1 MESFVNNSSLISGL
15 EAATKALP
23 NDEKLRSSTLR
34 SSVTS
39 TDLENFFKT
48 APKFS
53 VVEEEAFEEF
63 WEQEK
68 TMQITKLQTVL
79 IGQNVSSSSCTVAFD
94 EDEDKTVILE
104 ESACYDTTV
113 EWTKEA
119 SEASSSME
127 EEEEETKEWEDDVG
141 DDSRKDEKKPKGQLE
156 RLGRGLLSLE
166 RPMSRILTKKERS
179 LIAWERRNKNTTL
192 DLGYAKDENVM
203 KKYCKDKAR
212 YPNIYE
218 KIKKEAEYDKDY
230 ADDSRRHSPV
240 HWRGFL

>member
-23 NDEKLRSSTLR
+23 NEEKRRSSTLR

-63 WEQEK
+63 WEQET
-68 TMQITKLQTVL
+68 TMQIKKLQTVL

-119 SEASSSME
+119 LEASSSM

-156 RLGRGLLSLE
+156 RLGRGLFSLE
-166 RPMSRILTKKERS
+166 RLTKKERS
-179 LIAWERRNKNTTL
+179 LRAWERRYKNTTL

-203 KKYCKDKAR
+203 KKYSKDKAR

-218 KIKKEAEYDKDY
+218 KIKKEAEYDIDY
-230 ADDSRRHSPV
+230 DSRRHSPV

>member
-1 MESFVNNSSLISGL
+1 MESFSNNSSLISGL

-23 NDEKLRSSTLR
+23 NEEKRRSSTLR

-53 VVEEEAFEEF
+53 VVEEEEAFEEF
-63 WEQEK
+63 WEQET

-94 EDEDKTVILE
+94 EDEDKEALE
-104 ESACYDTTV
+104 ES
-113 EWTKEA
+113 
-119 SEASSSME
+119 SSM
-127 EEEEETKEWEDDVG
+127 EEEETKEWEDDVG
-141 DDSRKDEKKPKGQLE
+141 DDSRKDEKKPKGQ
-156 RLGRGLLSLE
+156 RLGRGLLS
-166 RPMSRILTKKERS
+166 PMSRILTKKERS
-179 LIAWERRNKNTTL
+179 LIAWERRYKNTTL
-192 DLGYAKDENVM
+192 DLGYAKDEM
-203 KKYCKDKAR
+203 KYCRDKAR

>member
-63 WEQEK
+63 WEQET

-94 EDEDKTVILE
+94 EDEDK
-104 ESACYDTTV
+104 
-113 EWTKEA
+113 EA
-119 SEASSSME
+119 SEESSSM
-127 EEEEETKEWEDDVG
+127 EEEETKEWEDDVG

-192 DLGYAKDENVM
+192 DLGYAV
-203 KKYCKDKAR
+203 
-212 YPNIYE
+212 
-218 KIKKEAEYDKDY
+218 
-230 ADDSRRHSPV
+230 
-240 HWRGFL
+240 

>member
-1 MESFVNNSSLISGL
+1 MESFSNNSSLISGL

-23 NDEKLRSSTLR
+23 DEEKRRSSTLR

-39 TDLENFFKT
+39 TDLENFFET

-63 WEQEK
+63 WEQET

-104 ESACYDTTV
+104 ETACYDTTV

-119 SEASSSME
+119 VEESSSM
-127 EEEEETKEWEDDVG
+127 EEEETKEWEDDVG
-141 DDSRKDEKKPKGQLE
+141 DDSRKDEKKPKGQ
-156 RLGRGLLSLE
+156 RLGRGLLS
-166 RPMSRILTKKERS
+166 PMSRILTKKERS

>member
-23 NDEKLRSSTLR
+23 NEEKLRSSTLR

-53 VVEEEAFEEF
+53 VVEEEEAFEEF
-63 WEQEK
+63 WEQET

-119 SEASSSME
+119 LEASSSM

-156 RLGRGLLSLE
+156 RLGRGLFSLE
-166 RPMSRILTKKERS
+166 RLTKKERS
-179 LIAWERRNKNTTL
+179 LRAWERRYKNTTL

-203 KKYCKDKAR
+203 KKYSKDKAR

-218 KIKKEAEYDKDY
+218 KIKKEAEYDIDY
-230 ADDSRRHSPV
+230 DSRRHSPV

>member
-1 MESFVNNSSLISGL
+1 MESFSNNSSLISGL

-23 NDEKLRSSTLR
+23 DEEKRRSSTLR

-53 VVEEEAFEEF
+53 VVEEEALEEF
-63 WEQEK
+63 WEQET

-104 ESACYDTTV
+104 ETACYDTTV

-119 SEASSSME
+119 VEESSSM
-127 EEEEETKEWEDDVG
+127 EEEETKEWEDDVG
-141 DDSRKDEKKPKGQLE
+141 DDSRKDEKKPKGQLQ
-156 RLGRGLLSLE
+156 RLGRGLPSLE

-192 DLGYAKDENVM
+192 DEGYAKD
-203 KKYCKDKAR
+203 
-212 YPNIYE
+212 
-218 KIKKEAEYDKDY
+218 
-230 ADDSRRHSPV
+230 
-240 HWRGFL
+240 

>member
-1 MESFVNNSSLISGL
+1 MESFSNNSSLISGL

-23 NDEKLRSSTLR
+23 NEEKRRSSTLR

-39 TDLENFFKT
+39 TDLENFFET

-63 WEQEK
+63 WEQET

-94 EDEDKTVILE
+94 EDEDKEALE
-104 ESACYDTTV
+104 ES
-113 EWTKEA
+113 
-119 SEASSSME
+119 SSM
-127 EEEEETKEWEDDVG
+127 EEEETKEWEDDVG
-141 DDSRKDEKKPKGQLE
+141 DDSRKDEKKPKGQ
-156 RLGRGLLSLE
+156 RLGRGLLS
-166 RPMSRILTKKERS
+166 PMSRILTKKERS
-179 LIAWERRNKNTTL
+179 LIAWERRYKNTTL
-192 DLGYAKDENVM
+192 DLGYAKDEM
-203 KKYCKDKAR
+203 KYCRDKAR

>member
-23 NDEKLRSSTLR
+23 NEEKRRSSTLR

-63 WEQEK
+63 WEQET

-104 ESACYDTTV
+104 ETACYDTTV

-119 SEASSSME
+119 VEESSSM
-127 EEEEETKEWEDDVG
+127 EEEETKEWEDDVG
-141 DDSRKDEKKPKGQLE
+141 DDSRKDEKKPKGQ
-156 RLGRGLLSLE
+156 RLGRGLLS
-166 RPMSRILTKKERS
+166 PMSRILTKKERS
-179 LIAWERRNKNTTL
+179 LIAWERRYKNTTL
-192 DLGYAKDENVM
+192 DLGYAKDEM
-203 KKYCKDKAR
+203 KYCRDKAR

-218 KIKKEAEYDKDY
+218 KIKKEAEYDKD
-230 ADDSRRHSPV
+230 DDSRRQSPV

>member
-1 MESFVNNSSLISGL
+1 MESFSNNSSLISGL

-23 NDEKLRSSTLR
+23 NEEKRRSSTLR

-63 WEQEK
+63 WEQET

-104 ESACYDTTV
+104 ETACYDTTV

-119 SEASSSME
+119 VEESSSM
-127 EEEEETKEWEDDVG
+127 EEEETKEWEDDVG
-141 DDSRKDEKKPKGQLE
+141 DDSRKDEKKPKGQ
-156 RLGRGLLSLE
+156 RLGRGLPSLE

-179 LIAWERRNKNTTL
+179 LIAWERRYKNTTL
-192 DLGYAKDENVM
+192 DLGYAKDEM
-203 KKYCKDKAR
+203 KYCRDKAR

-230 ADDSRRHSPV
+230 ADDSRRQSPV

>member
-1 MESFVNNSSLISGL
+1 MESFVNNSSLISGEFL
-15 EAATKALP
+15 EAATKALQ
-23 NDEKLRSSTLR
+23 NEEKLRCSTLR

-63 WEQEK
+63 WEQET

-203 KKYCKDKAR
+203 KKYSKDKAR

-218 KIKKEAEYDKDY
+218 KIKKEAEYDIDY
-230 ADDSRRHSPV
+230 DSRRHSPV

>member
-15 EAATKALP
+15 EAATKALS

-39 TDLENFFKT
+39 TDLDNFFKT

-53 VVEEEAFEEF
+53 VVEEEEAFEEF
-63 WEQEK
+63 WEQET

-119 SEASSSME
+119 LEASSSM

-166 RPMSRILTKKERS
+166 RLTKKERS
-179 LIAWERRNKNTTL
+179 LRAWERRYKNTTL

-203 KKYCKDKAR
+203 KKYSKDKAR

-218 KIKKEAEYDKDY
+218 KIKKEAEYDIDY
-230 ADDSRRHSPV
+230 DSRRHSPV

>member
-23 NDEKLRSSTLR
+23 NEEKRRSSTLR

-63 WEQEK
+63 WEQET

-94 EDEDKTVILE
+94 EDEDKEALE
-104 ESACYDTTV
+104 ES
-113 EWTKEA
+113 
-119 SEASSSME
+119 SSM
-127 EEEEETKEWEDDVG
+127 EEEETKEWEDDVG
-141 DDSRKDEKKPKGQLE
+141 DDSRKDEKKPKGQLQ
-156 RLGRGLLSLE
+156 RLGRGLPSLE

-179 LIAWERRNKNTTL
+179 LIAWERRYKNTTL
-192 DLGYAKDENVM
+192 DLGYAKDEM
-203 KKYCKDKAR
+203 KYCRDKAR

>member
-1 MESFVNNSSLISGL
+1 MESFVNNSSLISGEIL
-15 EAATKALP
+15 GAATKALQ
-23 NDEKLRSSTLR
+23 NEEKLRCSTLR

-63 WEQEK
+63 WEQET
-68 TMQITKLQTVL
+68 TMQIKKLQTVL

-203 KKYCKDKAR
+203 KKYSKDKAR

-218 KIKKEAEYDKDY
+218 KIKKEAEYDIDY
-230 ADDSRRHSPV
+230 DSRRHSPV

>member
-23 NDEKLRSSTLR
+23 NEEKLRSSTLR

-63 WEQEK
+63 WEQET

-94 EDEDKTVILE
+94 EDEDKEALE
-104 ESACYDTTV
+104 ES
-113 EWTKEA
+113 
-119 SEASSSME
+119 SSM
-127 EEEEETKEWEDDVG
+127 EEEETKEWEDDVG

-156 RLGRGLLSLE
+156 RLGRGLLS
-166 RPMSRILTKKERS
+166 PMSRILTKKERS
-179 LIAWERRNKNTTL
+179 LIAWERRYKNTTL

-203 KKYCKDKAR
+203 KKYSKDKAR

-230 ADDSRRHSPV
+230 AYDSRRHSPV

>member
-23 NDEKLRSSTLR
+23 KEEKLRSSTLR

-53 VVEEEAFEEF
+53 VVEEEEAFEEF
-63 WEQEK
+63 WEQET

-119 SEASSSME
+119 LEASSSM

-156 RLGRGLLSLE
+156 RLGRGLFSLE
-166 RPMSRILTKKERS
+166 RLTKKERS
-179 LIAWERRNKNTTL
+179 LIAWERRYKNTTL

-240 HWRGFL
+240 H

>member
-1 MESFVNNSSLISGL
+1 MESFVNNSSLISGEIL
-15 EAATKALP
+15 GAATKALQ
-23 NDEKLRSSTLR
+23 NEEKLRCSTLR

-63 WEQEK
+63 WEQET
-68 TMQITKLQTVL
+68 TMQIKKLQTVL

-94 EDEDKTVILE
+94 EDEDK
-104 ESACYDTTV
+104 
-113 EWTKEA
+113 EA
-119 SEASSSME
+119 SEESSSM
-127 EEEEETKEWEDDVG
+127 EEEETKEWEDDVG

-179 LIAWERRNKNTTL
+179 LIAWERRYKNTTL

-203 KKYCKDKAR
+203 KKYSKDKAR

-218 KIKKEAEYDKDY
+218 KIKKEAEYDIDY

-240 HWRGFL
+240 HWR

>member
-23 NDEKLRSSTLR
+23 NEEKLRSSTLR

-63 WEQEK
+63 WEQET

-94 EDEDKTVILE
+94 EDEDKEALE
-104 ESACYDTTV
+104 ES
-113 EWTKEA
+113 
-119 SEASSSME
+119 SSM
-127 EEEEETKEWEDDVG
+127 EEEETKEWEDDVG

>member
-1 MESFVNNSSLISGL
+1 MESFSNNSSLISGL

-23 NDEKLRSSTLR
+23 NEEKLRSSTLR

-63 WEQEK
+63 WEQET

-104 ESACYDTTV
+104 ETACYDTTV

-119 SEASSSME
+119 VEESSSM
-127 EEEEETKEWEDDVG
+127 EEEETKEWEDDVG
-141 DDSRKDEKKPKGQLE
+141 DDSRKDEKKPKGQ
-156 RLGRGLLSLE
+156 RLGRGLLS
-166 RPMSRILTKKERS
+166 PMSRILTKKERS
-179 LIAWERRNKNTTL
+179 LIAWERRYKNTTL
-192 DLGYAKDENVM
+192 DLGYAKDEM
-203 KKYCKDKAR
+203 KYCRDKAR